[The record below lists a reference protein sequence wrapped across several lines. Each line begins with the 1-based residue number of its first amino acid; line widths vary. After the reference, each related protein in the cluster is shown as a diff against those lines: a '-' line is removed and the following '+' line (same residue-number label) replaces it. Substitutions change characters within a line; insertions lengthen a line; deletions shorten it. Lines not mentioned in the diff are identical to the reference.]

1 MKLFFYKSILVFFLF
16 LIGFHFSFN
25 HVVKVAKNQIE
36 NNFSK
41 EKIELIKKKIK
52 EEMQTAVKK
61 DVFISQDDTALI
73 NSFLN
78 KIVSDL
84 GRDNK

>member
-16 LIGFHFSFN
+16 LIRFHFSFN

-61 DVFISQDDTALI
+61 DVFISQDDAALI

>member
-1 MKLFFYKSILVFFLF
+1 M
-16 LIGFHFSFN
+16 
-25 HVVKVAKNQIE
+25 KVAKNQIE

-61 DVFISQDDTALI
+61 DVFISQDDAALI

>member
-1 MKLFFYKSILVFFLF
+1 M
-16 LIGFHFSFN
+16 
-25 HVVKVAKNQIE
+25 KVAKNQIE

-41 EKIELIKKKIK
+41 EKIEFIKKKIK

-61 DVFISQDDTALI
+61 DVFISQDDAALI